1 MLKRRSAGRAHVSLR
16 SPITVRAVQES
27 ILLGR
32 VELAETMI
40 WMLVETG
47 SETAEVT
54 IPLSNVAG
62 IEWESQ
68 EG

>member
-16 SPITVRAVQES
+16 SPISVRAVQES
-27 ILLGR
+27 LLLGR
-32 VELAETMI
+32 VELGETMI
-40 WMLVETG
+40 WMQVETG

>member
-1 MLKRRSAGRAHVSLR
+1 MLKRRTAGRAHVSLR

-27 ILLGR
+27 MLLGR
-32 VELAETMI
+32 AEVGESML
-40 WMLVETG
+40 WMLVEVG
-47 SETAEVT
+47 SETVEVA

-68 EG
+68 E